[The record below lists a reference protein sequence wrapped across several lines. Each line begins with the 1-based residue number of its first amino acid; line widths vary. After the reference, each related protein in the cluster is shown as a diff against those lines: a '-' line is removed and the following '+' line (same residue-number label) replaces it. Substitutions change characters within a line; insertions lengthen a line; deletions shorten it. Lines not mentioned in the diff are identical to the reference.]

1 MPGIFGVG
9 VVDVQG
15 TVAEIVFLGVC
26 QQDLVPVHY
35 GEQVLVRQP
44 EGVDFF
50 QSRPAEH
57 VHGQIFPQRC
67 QIQHHH
73 AGVHIGRT
81 CRDIQAAVIEPGQG
95 LPDVGAGN
103 VIIACKL
110 HGVQLP
116 QGVDHQGIHIQ
127 IENSVQ
133 VLRQQQRR
141 CQTVEDLPGVAA
153 ALREALKVPGIHR
166 HKAAVHPVTHRL
178 NCIHIL
184 LRQIGVE
191 NIGLV
196 FLLAPVF
203 HDGAQ
208 ALAEQGAKLRVDAEQ
223 QVHLFSS
230 SMNSSPV
237 MVSFR

>member
-1 MPGIFGVG
+1 M
-9 VVDVQG
+9 
-15 TVAEIVFLGVC
+15 
-26 QQDLVPVHY
+26 
-35 GEQVLVRQP
+35 VR
-44 EGVDFF
+44 F
-50 QSRPAEH
+50 SRS
-57 VHGQIFPQRC
+57 
-67 QIQHHH
+67 
-73 AGVHIGRT
+73 VHIGRT

-127 IENSVQ
+127 IEDSVQ
-133 VLRQQQRR
+133 FFRQQQRR

-166 HKAAVHPVTHRL
+166 HKAAVHPVADGFDGPK
-178 NCIHIL
+178 IL
-184 LRQIGVE
+184 FGQVRME
-191 NIGLV
+191 NIGV
-196 FLLAPVF
+196 IRLLAPVF
-203 HDGAQ
+203 HDGLK

>member
-15 TVAEIVFLGVC
+15 TVAEVVFLGVR
-26 QQDLVPVHY
+26 QQNLVPVHY
-35 GEQVLVRQP
+35 GEQVLVRKP

-50 QSRPAEH
+50 QSRPADH
-57 VHGQIFPQRC
+57 VHGQIFPQCC

-95 LPDVGAGN
+95 LPDMGAGN

-116 QGVDHQGIHIQ
+116 QGVNHQGIYIQ

-141 CQTVEDLPGVAA
+141 CQTVENLPGVAA

-166 HKAAVHPVTHRL
+166 HKAAVHPVADGFDGPK
-178 NCIHIL
+178 IL
-184 LRQIGVE
+184 FGQVRVE
-191 NIGLV
+191 NIGV
-196 FLLAPVF
+196 IRLLAPVF
-203 HDGAQ
+203 HDGAK
-208 ALAEQGAKLRVDAEQ
+208 ALAEQRAEALVDAEQ